1 MSIIYLVAQKVDSR
15 MCFQSLSPLLWL
27 LPSSVCYLF
36 LYFLYTNR
44 ALGFACKCGD
54 KNKSGGMSTAL
65 ISLLLATL
73 MQTLK
78 DGELAKRINDSCL
91 ATLVEESA
99 NLLLDPRITTVG
111 IDSVDGIDQTQRE
124 QIQRATNK
132 VAIMAIIS
140 APTHESVIALMR
152 LQVKFCRQIPTG
164 DDGTDK
170 NARLAKIMTKLMA
183 RTIKS
188 ESSKATPFDGFDLE
202 AFLCAVSDLV
212 KATRDNMTNPQAAAS
227 CHAMAKTIVTAV
239 IKANGSTVPI
249 RDTLVDCGLTKEED
263 PLVWNLVESCEEELG
278 LTPALISPMS
288 EESRS
293 IDVSS
298 SADDDIKRFGELIA
312 EGAGATDA
320 ISKQRFKSRLLAF
333 VSSHPNLDV
342 DAQLVALSEHFR
354 AFILECLGRAGDDVL
369 RSSNDRGTSIE
380 EARTVKDRLDQIKAN
395 LQTTEDFVA
404 SSTSSAATPAGALSS
419 NTARIALGGSTSVKA
434 AGVSSSS
441 SSAASTLR
449 ARLAASRTAVS
460 SSASSALAPSEM
472 NSSPSIDAGA
482 SSASTAENGGGGGA
496 AALRARLN
504 RLKNKKESQA

>member
-1 MSIIYLVAQKVDSR
+1 
-15 MCFQSLSPLLWL
+15 
-27 LPSSVCYLF
+27 
-36 LYFLYTNR
+36 
-44 ALGFACKCGD
+44 
-54 KNKSGGMSTAL
+54 MSTAL

-78 DGELAKRINDSCL
+78 DGELAKRINDTCL

-111 IDSVDGIDQTQRE
+111 IDSVNGIDQTQRE

-140 APTHESVIALMR
+140 APTHEAVIALMR
-152 LQVKFCRQIPTG
+152 LQVKFCRLIPTG

-202 AFLCAVSDLV
+202 AFVCAVSDLV
-212 KATRDNMTNPQAAAS
+212 KATRDDMANPQAASS
-227 CHAMAKTIVTAV
+227 CHAMAKTIITAV
-239 IKANGSTVPI
+239 IKANGSAVPI
-249 RDTLVDCGLTKEED
+249 RDTLLDCELTKEED
-263 PLVWNLVESCEEELG
+263 PLVWDLVESCEEELG

-293 IDVSS
+293 ADGSS

-333 VSSHPNLDV
+333 VGAHPNLDV
-342 DAQLVALSEHFR
+342 DAQLVPLSEHFR

-369 RSSNDRGTSIE
+369 RSSNDRGIE

-404 SSTSSAATPAGALSS
+404 ASTSSAPAVLLPS
-419 NTARIALGGSTSVKA
+419 NASGIASGGSTSGIA
-434 AGVSSSS
+434 AGAPSTSS

-472 NSSPSIDAGA
+472 NSSQSIGAGA
-482 SSASTAENGGGGGA
+482 SSTSAVESGGGGGA

-504 RLKNKKESQA
+504 RLKNKKESQG

>member
-1 MSIIYLVAQKVDSR
+1 
-15 MCFQSLSPLLWL
+15 
-27 LPSSVCYLF
+27 
-36 LYFLYTNR
+36 
-44 ALGFACKCGD
+44 
-54 KNKSGGMSTAL
+54 MSTAL

-78 DGELAKRINDSCL
+78 DGELAKRINDTCL

-99 NLLLDPRITTVG
+99 SLLLDPRITTVG
-111 IDSVDGIDQTQRE
+111 IDSVNGIDQTQRE

-152 LQVKFCRQIPTG
+152 LQVKFCRLIPTG

-202 AFLCAVSDLV
+202 AFVCAVSDLV
-212 KATRDNMTNPQAAAS
+212 KATRDDMVNPQAASS
-227 CHAMAKTIVTAV
+227 CNAMAKTIISAV
-239 IKANGSTVPI
+239 IKANGSAVPI
-249 RDTLVDCGLTKEED
+249 RDTLLDCELTTEED
-263 PLVWNLVESCEEELG
+263 PLVWDLVESCEEELG

-293 IDVSS
+293 ADGSS

-333 VSSHPNLDV
+333 VSNHPNLDV
-342 DAQLVALSEHFR
+342 DAQLIPLSEHFR
-354 AFILECLGRAGDDVL
+354 AFILECVGRAGDDIL
-369 RSSNDRGTSIE
+369 RSSNDRGIE

-395 LQTTEDFVA
+395 LQTTENFVA
-404 SSTSSAATPAGALSS
+404 SSTSS
-419 NTARIALGGSTSVKA
+419 GGSTSMKA
-434 AGVSSSS
+434 TGVSSSS

-472 NSSPSIDAGA
+472 NSSQSIGAGA
-482 SSASTAENGGGGGA
+482 SFSSTVESGGGGGA

-504 RLKNKKESQA
+504 RLKNKKESQG

>member
-1 MSIIYLVAQKVDSR
+1 
-15 MCFQSLSPLLWL
+15 
-27 LPSSVCYLF
+27 
-36 LYFLYTNR
+36 
-44 ALGFACKCGD
+44 
-54 KNKSGGMSTAL
+54 MSTAL

-78 DGELAKRINDSCL
+78 DGELAKRINDTCL

-152 LQVKFCRQIPTG
+152 LQVKFCHQIPTG

-188 ESSKATPFDGFDLE
+188 ESSKAIPFDGFDLE
-202 AFLCAVSDLV
+202 AFLCAVADLV
-212 KATRDNMTNPQAAAS
+212 KATRGMANPQAASS
-227 CHAMAKTIVTAV
+227 CHAMAKTIVAAV
-239 IKANGSTVPI
+239 IKANGSAAPI
-249 RDTLVDCGLTKEED
+249 RDCLSDCGLTKEDD
-263 PLVWNLVESCEEELG
+263 PLVWELVESCEAELG
-278 LTPALISPMS
+278 LTPALVSPMPQQ
-288 EESRS
+288 ESRS
-293 IDVSS
+293 AVTNSS
-298 SADDDIKRFGELIA
+298 GAGDDIKRFGELIA

-320 ISKQRFKSRLLAF
+320 ISKQQFKSRLLTF
-333 VSSHPNLDV
+333 VKAHPDLDI
-342 DAQLVALSEHFR
+342 DAQLVPLSDHFR

-369 RSSNDRGTSIE
+369 RSGNDRSIE

-395 LQTTEDFVA
+395 LQTTEDFVT
-404 SSTSSAATPAGALSS
+404 SSTSSAPAVSLPPNASGTASS
-419 NTARIALGGSTSVKA
+419 GSTSSIS
-434 AGVSSSS
+434 AGAPSAPS

-449 ARLAASRTAVS
+449 ARLAASRTAAT
-460 SSASSALAPSEM
+460 SSAAPGI
-472 NSSPSIDAGA
+472 NSSQSVGTGA
-482 SSASTAENGGGGGA
+482 SSTTTAENGEGGGA

-504 RLKNKKESQA
+504 RLKNKKESQG